1 MQKIRKCD
9 GATMVS
15 KCCWRPET
23 AENTPEVNSAA
34 IDSNNQQ
41 PHFSELQNFREVPN
55 DPRFSNGSTNN
66 LLSYED
72 NVDQHLEITD
82 LTATSSSQSNKRK
95 LVKFHDESQVHE
107 IPAKPKRTPKAER
120 RKIQK
125 LAEDE
130 SCNLSGSESNT
141 SESNLKIESF
151 ELSQRASVT
160 SLDDLKPLVLDSKEK
175 NDLKKVHFSRAYDFL
190 AKKKLEMSW

>member
-1 MQKIRKCD
+1 MLKIRKCD

-23 AENTPEVNSAA
+23 AENTPEVNSAN
-34 IDSNNQQ
+34 DSNQQ
-41 PHFSELQNFREVPN
+41 PTFSELQNFSEVPN
-55 DPRFSNGSTNN
+55 DPTHSRFSNGSTNN

-72 NVDQHLEITD
+72 NVDHHLEITD
-82 LTATSSSQSNKRK
+82 LTANSVASSHSNKRK

-125 LAEDE
+125 LAADDE
-130 SCNLSGSESNT
+130 SGNFSGSESNT
-141 SESNLKIESF
+141 SESISKIESF
-151 ELSQRASVT
+151 DLSQRASVA
-160 SLDDLKPLVLDSKEK
+160 SIEDLKPLVLDSNEK
-175 NDLKKVHFSRAYDFL
+175 NDLKKVDTIIF
-190 AKKKLEMSW
+190 

>member
-1 MQKIRKCD
+1 M
-9 GATMVS
+9 
-15 KCCWRPET
+15 
-23 AENTPEVNSAA
+23 
-34 IDSNNQQ
+34 
-41 PHFSELQNFREVPN
+41 QNFREVSN

-72 NVDQHLEITD
+72 NVDHHLEITD

-125 LAEDE
+125 LVEDE
-130 SCNLSGSESNT
+130 SCNFSGSESNT
-141 SESNLKIESF
+141 SESNSKIESF

-175 NDLKKVHFSRAYDFL
+175 NDLKKVHISRATIFN
-190 AKKKLEMSW
+190 

>member
-1 MQKIRKCD
+1 
-9 GATMVS
+9 MVS

-55 DPRFSNGSTNN
+55 DPAHRFSNGSTNN

-72 NVDQHLEITD
+72 NVDHHLEITD
-82 LTATSSSQSNKRK
+82 LTATSSQNNKRK

-130 SCNLSGSESNT
+130 SCNFSGSESNT
-141 SESNLKIESF
+141 SESISKIESF

-175 NDLKKVHFSRAYDFL
+175 NDLKKVQDHTIFS
-190 AKKKLEMSW
+190 

>member
-23 AENTPEVNSAA
+23 AENTPEVNSA
-34 IDSNNQQ
+34 IDTNNQQ
-41 PHFSELQNFREVPN
+41 PPFSELQNFREVPN
-55 DPRFSNGSTNN
+55 DPAHRFSNGSTNN

-72 NVDQHLEITD
+72 NVDHHLEITD
-82 LTATSSSQSNKRK
+82 LTATSSQNNKRK

-130 SCNLSGSESNT
+130 SCNFSGSESNT
-141 SESNLKIESF
+141 SESNSKIESF

-175 NDLKKVHFSRAYDFL
+175 NDLTKVHYHVYMIFS
-190 AKKKLEMSW
+190 S

>member
-72 NVDQHLEITD
+72 NVDHHLEITD
-82 LTATSSSQSNKRK
+82 LTANSSSSQSNKRK

-125 LAEDE
+125 LAVEDE
-130 SCNLSGSESNT
+130 SSNFSGSESNT
-141 SESNLKIESF
+141 SESNSKIESF

-175 NDLKKVHFSRAYDFL
+175 NDLKKVHFSRAYDF
-190 AKKKLEMSW
+190 